1 MQVRQGSRNMDA
13 DGMGT
18 DGTGVDSGQL
28 ALKMDRA
35 EFADVVAWTAR
46 TLPRTGTVTSG
57 IVVDATDGTVS
68 LSSTDLEVSGE
79 AVAENA
85 VIEAAGRVMVSG
97 RLLSDIARSLPDAP
111 VRILADASR
120 ATISCGR
127 ARFSIPVLPESDH
140 PHLPSQPRALGR
152 ARGDLFA
159 AAVAQTY
166 VATARN
172 DSYNYMNGIKLELG
186 ADQLTF
192 AATDRYRLAVREI
205 GWTSE
210 SFSDEVPEVI
220 VPGRSL
226 SDVAKALA
234 GDPLVQVGLDG
245 GGGIEHR
252 LLGLQGENRS
262 FTTRL
267 IDGKFPAFRSL
278 FPPQFESTVRIDVA
292 ELSDAIK
299 RVSLLAKSARNM
311 AVQLT
316 IAEGEVTLS
325 VGGPEEGAEES
336 VEGQLLGSA
345 NAIAFNPQ
353 FLLDGLH
360 SLGRSQVVISFNQ
373 PSTPVVLS
381 GADPDGEPDSE
392 YRYLLMPIR
401 IS

>member
-1 MQVRQGSRNMDA
+1 MEADRAGPDA
-13 DGMGT
+13 
-18 DGTGVDSGQL
+18 GQL
-28 ALKMDRA
+28 ALKMDRS

-46 TLPRTGTVTSG
+46 TLPRTGTATSG
-57 IVVDATDGTVS
+57 IVIDASDGRVS

-97 RLLSDIARSLPDAP
+97 RLLSDIARSLPEAP
-111 VRILADASR
+111 VRLVADSSR

-127 ARFSIPVLPESDH
+127 AKFSIPVLPEADH
-140 PHLPSQPRALGR
+140 PHLPNQPRGLGR

-159 AAVAQTY
+159 KAVAQTY

-186 ADQLTF
+186 SDQLTF
-192 AATDRYRLAVREI
+192 AATDRYRLAVRDI
-205 GWTSE
+205 AWVSE

-245 GGGIEHR
+245 GAGIEHR

-278 FPPQFESTVRIDVA
+278 IPSQFESTVRIDVA

-311 AVQLT
+311 AVQLH
-316 IAEGEVTLS
+316 IEEGEVTLS
-325 VGGPEEGAEES
+325 VGGPEEGAEEA
-336 VEGQLLGSA
+336 VEAELVGSS
-345 NAIAFNPQ
+345 NKIAFNPQ

-360 SLGRSQVVISFNQ
+360 SLDRAQVVISFNE
-373 PSTPVVLS
+373 PSTPVVLL
-381 GADPDGEPDSE
+381 GADADAEPDRD

-401 IS
+401 IA